1 MRSKTIDFSVQGTPS
16 VAGGTD
22 QQQLTKEPEDSW
34 DIDLFS
40 LKFKKISNVSLSKRK
55 KKLCIILRFCRKAR
69 TVNPS
74 IIDEKNLTL
83 PCKVGL

>member
-1 MRSKTIDFSVQGTPS
+1 MRSKTIDFSVQATPS

-22 QQQLTKEPEDSW
+22 QQQLTKEPDDSW
-34 DIDLFS
+34 DINLFS

-55 KKLCIILRFCRKAR
+55 KMCIILRFCRKAP

-74 IIDEKNLTL
+74 INGEKNLTL